1 MADVDEYFEMQKQ
14 REYEA
19 RLDEEEQKVIRELD
33 EYLSFEGK
41 FLPMS
46 HMQELK
52 PSEAQTLGGPVISQF
67 YLTLKKY
74 FTEKAWIDIN
84 KRISDDFGQASH
96 FDDYFDEKFI
106 QISRKT
112 IHTENE
118 FAQMNMARLVL
129 KTQTQDQARRKVR
142 GIHGYVRL
150 KSI

>member
-1 MADVDEYFEMQKQ
+1 MISHF
-14 REYEA
+14 
-19 RLDEEEQKVIRELD
+19 
-33 EYLSFEGK
+33 
-41 FLPMS
+41 FL
-46 HMQELK
+46 
-52 PSEAQTLGGPVISQF
+52 TF
-67 YLTLKKY
+67 KKY

-129 KTQTQDQARRKVR
+129 KTQTQDQALEKVR
-142 GIHGYVRL
+142 GESWGGHGRSWGVVG
-150 KSI
+150 KSSGGPRGARIQ